1 LSTSQLDAELAA
13 ERFCNPEPA
22 PHPFHDF
29 RNFVFHIWRH
39 LNLPA
44 PTEVQYDIS
53 TYLQHG
59 PRRRVIEA
67 FRGIGKSWLTA
78 AYVCWL
84 LWKDPQHKVL
94 VVSASKDRADAFS
107 IFVKRLIETVPEL
120 AHLKPRAGQRDSN
133 LAFDVGPAQPD
144 QSPSVKSV
152 GITGQLTGSRAD
164 TIIADDV
171 EVVKNS
177 ATVAQREKLSE
188 LIKEFDAILK
198 PLANAEIIYLGTPQT
213 EESIYNQLPDRGY
226 EIRVW
231 PARFPKSRK
240 HLEQYSGRIAPY
252 LVERFENDSSLAWKP
267 VEPSRFHEEDLMKRE
282 ASYGRSGFMLQF
294 MLDTTLSDSERYPLK
309 LSDLITLDIDR
320 EVAPIRIVWASSP
333 EHTINDIPA
342 VGFTGDRLY
351 RPMYVAKEMEEF
363 TGSVMAID
371 PSGRGGDETGYA
383 VTKML
388 RGMVFLRRA
397 GGLPGG
403 YDDAA
408 LENIAHVA
416 RAEKIKLILVESNFG
431 DGMFVKLLE
440 PVLRRIYPCAV
451 EEVRSTGQ
459 KEKRIIDTLEPVMNQ
474 HRLVVDAALLRAD
487 QKSEPKFQLFHQ
499 LTRITRERGA
509 LRHDDRLDAL
519 AMAVAYWTSYLDRDV
534 SNEEDR
540 RMQELMDEE
549 YRRFEESVFGY
560 STAPPNFYDNY

>member
-1 LSTSQLDAELAA
+1 MFL
-13 ERFCNPEPA
+13 
-22 PHPFHDF
+22 
-29 RNFVFHIWRH
+29 H
-39 LNLPA
+39 LKIAQTP
-44 PTEVQYDIS
+44 S
-53 TYLQHG
+53 
-59 PRRRVIEA
+59 R
-67 FRGIGKSWLTA
+67 S
-78 AYVCWL
+78 
-84 LWKDPQHKVL
+84 
-94 VVSASKDRADAFS
+94 
-107 IFVKRLIETVPEL
+107 FVKRLVETVPEL
-120 AHLKPRAGQRDSN
+120 AHLKPRAGQRDYN

-240 HLEQYSGRIAPY
+240 HLEQYGGRIAPY

-309 LSDLITLDIDR
+309 LSDLITMDVDR

-403 YDDAA
+403 
-408 LENIAHVA
+408 
-416 RAEKIKLILVESNFG
+416 
-431 DGMFVKLLE
+431 
-440 PVLRRIYPCAV
+440 
-451 EEVRSTGQ
+451 
-459 KEKRIIDTLEPVMNQ
+459 
-474 HRLVVDAALLRAD
+474 
-487 QKSEPKFQLFHQ
+487 
-499 LTRITRERGA
+499 
-509 LRHDDRLDAL
+509 
-519 AMAVAYWTSYLDRDV
+519 
-534 SNEEDR
+534 
-540 RMQELMDEE
+540 
-549 YRRFEESVFGY
+549 
-560 STAPPNFYDNY
+560 

>member
-1 LSTSQLDAELAA
+1 LTSK
-13 ERFCNPEPA
+13 
-22 PHPFHDF
+22 HPFEDF
-29 RNFVFHIWRH
+29 RNFVFHIWKH
-39 LNLPA
+39 LNLPS
-44 PTEVQYDIS
+44 PTPVQYDIS
-53 TYLQHG
+53 SYLQHG

-84 LWKDPQHKVL
+84 LWKDPQHKIL

-120 AHLKPRAGQRDSN
+120 AHLKPRGDQRNSN
-133 LAFDVGPAQPD
+133 LAFDVGPALPD

-177 ATVAQREKLSE
+177 ATVTQREKLAE

-198 PLANAEIIYLGTPQT
+198 PLASSEIIYLGTPQT
-213 EESIYNQLPDRGY
+213 EESIYNLLPARGY

-231 PARFPKSRK
+231 PARYPKDQK
-240 HLEQYSGRIAPY
+240 HYLQYLGRLAPFIA
-252 LVERFENDSSLAWKP
+252 EAFEAGRGAPWSP
-267 VEPSRFHEEDLMKRE
+267 VEPTRFHEEDLLKRE

-294 MLDTTLSDSERYPLK
+294 MLDTTLSDAERYPLK
-309 LSDLITLDIDR
+309 LSDLVVMDIDR
-320 EVAPIRIVWASSP
+320 EAAPIRVMWSSGP
-333 EHTINDIPA
+333 EYVVQDIPA

-351 RPMYVAKEMEEF
+351 RPMYAAKDVEEY
-363 TGSVMAID
+363 TGAVMTID

-383 VTKML
+383 VAKLL

-397 GGLPGG
+397 GGIKGG
-403 YDDAA
+403 YSDEA
-408 LENIAHVA
+408 LEAIAHIA
-416 RAEKIKLILVESNFG
+416 RAEKVKTIVVESNFG
-431 DGMFVKLLE
+431 DGMFLKLLE
-440 PVLRRIYPCAV
+440 PVLRRIYPCII

-459 KEKRIIDTLEPVMNQ
+459 KERRIIDTLEPVMNQ

-487 QKSEPKFQLFHQ
+487 QKDDQQYQLFHQ
-499 LTRITRERGA
+499 LTRITRDRGA

-519 AMAVAYWTSYLDRDV
+519 AMAVQFWTDYLDRDV
-534 SNEEDR
+534 TREEDKR
-540 RMQELMDEE
+540 AEELFELE
-549 YRRFEESVFGY
+549 LRKFEESVFGFSRPRDNY
-560 STAPPNFYDNY
+560 YDNY

>member
-1 LSTSQLDAELAA
+1 
-13 ERFCNPEPA
+13 
-22 PHPFHDF
+22 
-29 RNFVFHIWRH
+29 
-39 LNLPA
+39 
-44 PTEVQYDIS
+44 
-53 TYLQHG
+53 
-59 PRRRVIEA
+59 VIEA

-84 LWKDPQHKVL
+84 LWKNPQHKIL

-120 AHLKPRAGQRDSN
+120 AHLKPRGDQRNSN
-133 LAFDVGPAQPD
+133 LAFDVGPALPD

-198 PLANAEIIYLGTPQT
+198 PLATSEIIYLGTPQT
-213 EESIYNQLPDRGY
+213 EESIYNRLPERGY

-231 PARFPKSRK
+231 PARYPKDQK
-240 HLEQYSGRIAPY
+240 HFAQYAGRLAPFIAEAFESGKGR
-252 LVERFENDSSLAWKP
+252 AWSP
-267 VEPSRFHEEDLMKRE
+267 VEPTRFHEEDLLERE

-309 LSDLITLDIDR
+309 LSDLIVFDVDR
-320 EVAPIRIVWASSP
+320 DVAPIRIVWASAP
-333 EHTINDIPA
+333 DQVVGDIPA
-342 VGFTGDRLY
+342 VGFTGDRLH
-351 RPMYVAKEMEEF
+351 RPMYVSKDMEGY
-363 TGSVMAID
+363 TGSLLTID
-371 PSGRGGDETGYA
+371 PSGRGGDETGYT

-388 RGMVFLRRA
+388 RGMVYLRRA
-397 GGLPGG
+397 GGIPGG
-403 YDDAA
+403 YSEDA
-408 LENIAHVA
+408 LTTIAHIA
-416 RAEKIKLILVESNFG
+416 RAEKVKAILVESNFG

-440 PVLRRIYPCAV
+440 PVLRRIYPCTV

-459 KEKRIIDTLEPVMNQ
+459 KERRIIDTLEPVLNN
-474 HRLVVDAALLRAD
+474 HRLVVDTALLRAD
-487 QKSEPKFQLFHQ
+487 QKDEPKFQLFHQ
-499 LTRITRERGA
+499 LTRITRDRGS

-519 AMAVAYWTSYLDRDV
+519 AMAVAYWTEWLSRDV
-534 SNEEDR
+534 TREEDR
-540 RMQELMDEE
+540 RKEELMEEE
-549 YRRFEESVFGY
+549 YRKFEETVLGY
-560 STAPPNFYDNY
+560 SKPSPNFYDNY

>member
-1 LSTSQLDAELAA
+1 LPPDQQ
-13 ERFCNPEPA
+13 
-22 PHPFHDF
+22 HPFLDF
-29 RNFVFHIWRH
+29 RNFVFQIWKH

-44 PTEVQYDIS
+44 PTPVQYDIGS
-53 TYLQHG
+53 YLQHG

-84 LWKDPQHKVL
+84 LWKNPQHKIL

-120 AHLKPRAGQRDSN
+120 AHLKPRGDQRDSN
-133 LAFDVGPAQPD
+133 LAFDVGPALPD

-198 PLANAEIIYLGTPQT
+198 PLPTSEIIYLGTPQT
-213 EESIYNQLPDRGY
+213 EESIYNRLPERGY

-231 PARFPKSRK
+231 PARYPKDQK
-240 HLEQYSGRIAPY
+240 HYQQYAGRLAPFIA
-252 LVERFENDSSLAWKP
+252 EAFEEKRGLPWSP
-267 VEPSRFHEEDLMKRE
+267 VEPTRFHEEDLLERE

-309 LSDLITLDIDR
+309 LSDLIVFDIDR
-320 EVAPIRIVWASSP
+320 EVAPIRIVWASAP
-333 EHTINDIPA
+333 DQVVNDIPA
-342 VGFTGDRLY
+342 VGFTGDRLH
-351 RPMYVAKEMEEF
+351 RPMYVSKDMEEF
-363 TGSVMAID
+363 TGALMTID
-371 PSGRGGDETGYA
+371 PSGRGGDETGYT

-388 RGMVFLRRA
+388 RGMVYLRRA
-397 GGLPGG
+397 GGIPGG
-403 YDDAA
+403 YSETS
-408 LENIAHVA
+408 LETIAHIA
-416 RAEKIKLILVESNFG
+416 RAEKVKTILVESNFG
-431 DGMFVKLLE
+431 DGMFNTLLE
-440 PVLRRIYPCAV
+440 PVLRRIYPCTV

-459 KEKRIIDTLEPVMNQ
+459 KERRIIDTLEPVLNQ
-474 HRLVVDAALLRAD
+474 HRLVVDAALLRSD
-487 QKSEPKFQLFHQ
+487 QKDEPRFQLFHQ
-499 LTRITRERGA
+499 LTRITRDRGS

-519 AMAVAYWTSYLDRDV
+519 AMAIRYWTEWLSRDV
-534 SNEEDR
+534 TREEDR
-540 RMQELMDEE
+540 RMEELMEEE
-549 YRRFEESVFGY
+549 YRKFEEAVLGY
-560 STAPPNFYDNY
+560 SSPRLNFYDNY